1 MVDTKIDFAALR
13 LCILICGQSRCR
25 RRSNTSVAS
34 GDGAPGIKGRR
45 YSMNIEDGFLMK
57 REQVLDGGGDLACQ
71 ALIALVDVM
80 GIIQRCNM
88 I

>member
-1 MVDTKIDFAALR
+1 
-13 LCILICGQSRCR
+13 
-25 RRSNTSVAS
+25 
-34 GDGAPGIKGRR
+34 
-45 YSMNIEDGFLMK
+45 MNIEDGFLMK